1 MNNNKY
7 TPFIVFAIFVTGL
20 LAGRYL
26 FRSEGSDFSFSFFN
40 GRVSKIQ
47 SVVNLVDKKYVD
59 EVNIDYISE
68 KIIPQILSLL
78 DPHSTYVPTNKRTES
93 EQHLVGHFC
102 GVGIEYAVFNDTAIV
117 TNVVYGGPAQTAG
130 VIPGDKLISVNDSL
144 YAGLSAVKNLISN
157 NLKGEKGTTVQI
169 GVLRSTVDSLLYF
182 DVTRN
187 DIPLYSVHGGY
198 MADSATAYVAI
209 SSFAANTYDELMVKI
224 DSLKL
229 LGMKNL
235 VIDLRSNSGGYI
247 RTAVKIANEFLKDG
261 EKIVYT
267 QNHNGILN
275 EYNADGSGTMQDIN
289 LVIVVD
295 SYSASASE
303 ILSGAFQDNDR
314 AAVVGRRTYG
324 KGLVQEPVE
333 LSDGSVIRITIAR
346 YYTPTG
352 RCIQKPYDDYK
363 NDMKNRAKNGELD
376 SADAIT
382 FADSLKFTTPSGK
395 TVYGGGGI
403 MPDVFVPINPD
414 NVSGVVYNIESEN
427 ITSRFAAAQ
436 FNRFYNDTITCETM
450 LDGIFAQPDLL
461 TKFASYAQY
470 CGITLTVKDF
480 QPYSDK
486 IENSIRAYIYSMW
499 NRECDMYITKNVYDT
514 DISAALNYFKP
525 DTLQIQ

>member
-1 MNNNKY
+1 
-7 TPFIVFAIFVTGL
+7 
-20 LAGRYL
+20 
-26 FRSEGSDFSFSFFN
+26 
-40 GRVSKIQ
+40 
-47 SVVNLVDKKYVD
+47 
-59 EVNIDYISE
+59 
-68 KIIPQILSLL
+68 
-78 DPHSTYVPTNKRTES
+78 
-93 EQHLVGHFC
+93 
-102 GVGIEYAVFNDTAIV
+102 
-117 TNVVYGGPAQTAG
+117 
-130 VIPGDKLISVNDSL
+130 
-144 YAGLSAVKNLISN
+144 
-157 NLKGEKGTTVQI
+157 
-169 GVLRSTVDSLLYF
+169 
-182 DVTRN
+182 
-187 DIPLYSVHGGY
+187 
-198 MADSATAYVAI
+198 MADSSTAYVAI

-247 RTAVKIANEFLKDG
+247 RTTVKIANEFLKDG

-275 EYNADGSGTMQDIN
+275 EYNADGKGTMQDIN

-382 FADSLKFTTPSGK
+382 FADSLKFTTPGGK

-414 NVSGVVYNIESEN
+414 NVSGVVYDIESEN
-427 ITSRFAAAQ
+427 ITGRFAAAQ

-450 LDGIFAQPDLL
+450 LNAIFAQPDLL
-461 TKFASYAQY
+461 AKFAAYAKY
-470 CGITLTVKDF
+470 SGMTLTVKDF

-514 DISAALNYFKP
+514 DISAALNYFNS